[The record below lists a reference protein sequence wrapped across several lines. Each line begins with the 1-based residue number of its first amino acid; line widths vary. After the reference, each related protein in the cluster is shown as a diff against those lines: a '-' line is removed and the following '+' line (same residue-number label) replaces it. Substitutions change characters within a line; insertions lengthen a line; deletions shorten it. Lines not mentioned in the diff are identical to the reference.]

1 MGFVGRSTLNRQ
13 QSEAELEQR
22 HRELAQA
29 NGWLVEKI
37 IRTGRNGFPDRFYAK
52 AGRVVLIEW
61 KRPRGRVGK
70 QQHLRHDEL
79 RAAGVEVHIVHSLSE
94 AELVLR
100 MDHRLRRVE
109 DSCTVDL

>member
-1 MGFVGRSTLNRQ
+1 MGFVGRSTLNKHQ
-13 QSEAELEQR
+13 LEVELEEK
-22 HRELAQA
+22 HRELAKA

-61 KRPRGRVGK
+61 KRPRRRVGK
-70 QQHLRHDEL
+70 QQYLRHAEL
-79 RAAGVEVHIVHSLSE
+79 RAAGVEVYVVHSLSE

-100 MDHRLRRVE
+100 MDHSLRRVE
-109 DSCTVDL
+109 DPRTVDL